1 MPLTRPHMPSTRHQ
15 HIPRH
20 VPDTSPTCC
29 LNCRRHVPDMLSE
42 LLSELSSTRPRHVPD
57 TSPQVVT
64 KLHQILRPFL
74 LRRLK
79 QDVELGAR
87 SSRDLAE
94 VQPRCSRDVA
104 EM

>member
-29 LNCRRHVPDMLSE
+29 LNCRRHVPDF
-42 LLSELSSTRPRHVPD
+42 
-57 TSPQVVT
+57 SPQVVT